1 MVVRLLKLLAVSL
14 LATISI
20 FGTMILVYL
29 VSKSIA
35 LSLVLSML
43 PLYPIVW
50 FLPKVFPSEIE
61 KFRQKVNNEKSCES
75 TPKADN
81 TT

>member
-29 VSKSIA
+29 VSQSIA
-35 LSLVLSML
+35 MSLVLSML
-43 PLYPIVW
+43 PLYPIVY

-61 KFRQKVNNEKSCES
+61 QFRQKVNNEESCKSTTE
-75 TPKADN
+75 AD
-81 TT
+81 TTT